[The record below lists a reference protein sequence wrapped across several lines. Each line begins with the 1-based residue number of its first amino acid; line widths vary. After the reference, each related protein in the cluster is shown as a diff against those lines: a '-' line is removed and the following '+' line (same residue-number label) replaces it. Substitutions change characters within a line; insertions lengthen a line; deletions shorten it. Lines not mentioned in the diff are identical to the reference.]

1 MSGFVHLH
9 THTQYSLLDG
19 QASVKK
25 LVDKAIKDGMPGIAI
40 TDHGNMFAIKE
51 FMNYVGKVNGA
62 KAGREKDL
70 KKLLDKMLTL
80 QGEHSNLTTYLA
92 QLKDDESA
100 LKAEIEAEEKTNK
113 DFEPSEE
120 QTKRLTELASSIDD
134 LASMEKDFGF
144 DAVAAREKIVSSE
157 AIPPFKPIIG

>member
-70 KKLLDKMLTL
+70 KKLLDKMLNLQAEHANLATL
-80 QGEHSNLTTYLA
+80 LSSKQEEISNQA
-92 QLKDDESA
+92 RSR
-100 LKAEIEAEEKTNK
+100 
-113 DFEPSEE
+113 PSSWPNSR
-120 QTKRLTELASSIDD
+120 RLSVTSS
-134 LASMEKDFGF
+134 
-144 DAVAAREKIVSSE
+144 
-157 AIPPFKPIIG
+157 

>member
-1 MSGFVHLH
+1 MCKIVDEKRQKISLLGFSFCFLFHTFVQRIFDFIMSSFVHLH

-25 LVDKAIKDGMPGIAI
+25 LVDKAIADGMPGIAI

-51 FMNYVGKVNGA
+51 FMNYVSKVNGA

-70 KKLLDKMLTL
+70 KKLLDKMLNL
-80 QGEHSNLTTYLA
+80 QGEHSNLATYLA

-100 LKAEIEAEEKTNK
+100 LKAEIAAE
-113 DFEPSEE
+113 
-120 QTKRLTELASSIDD
+120 
-134 LASMEKDFGF
+134 
-144 DAVAAREKIVSSE
+144 
-157 AIPPFKPIIG
+157 

>member
-51 FMNYVGKVNGA
+51 FMNYVGKVNGT

-70 KKLLDKMLTL
+70 K
-80 QGEHSNLTTYLA
+80 
-92 QLKDDESA
+92 
-100 LKAEIEAEEKTNK
+100 
-113 DFEPSEE
+113 
-120 QTKRLTELASSIDD
+120 
-134 LASMEKDFGF
+134 
-144 DAVAAREKIVSSE
+144 
-157 AIPPFKPIIG
+157 

>member
-70 KKLLDKMLTL
+70 KKLLDKMLALQAEGINPASTL
-80 QGEHSNLTTYLA
+80 HRCSPISRA
-92 QLKDDESA
+92 
-100 LKAEIEAEEKTNK
+100 
-113 DFEPSEE
+113 
-120 QTKRLTELASSIDD
+120 KRLH
-134 LASMEKDFGF
+134 
-144 DAVAAREKIVSSE
+144 
-157 AIPPFKPIIG
+157 

>member
-1 MSGFVHLH
+1 MNGFVHLH

-51 FMNYVGKVNGA
+51 FMNYVSKVNGA

-80 QGEHSNLTTYLA
+80 QGEYNNLTSL
-92 QLKDDESA
+92 LSSKKEEKSLLD
-100 LKAEIEAEEKTNK
+100 AEERLLTARYN
-113 DFEPSEE
+113 
-120 QTKRLTELASSIDD
+120 TKLCEISL
-134 LASMEKDFGF
+134 LQ
-144 DAVAAREKIVSSE
+144 VSGYVS
-157 AIPPFKPIIG
+157 AYLQ

>member
-51 FMNYVGKVNGA
+51 FMNYVGK
-62 KAGREKDL
+62 
-70 KKLLDKMLTL
+70 
-80 QGEHSNLTTYLA
+80 
-92 QLKDDESA
+92 
-100 LKAEIEAEEKTNK
+100 TNK
-113 DFEPSEE
+113 GLKGEGKE
-120 QTKRLTELASSIDD
+120 
-134 LASMEKDFGF
+134 
-144 DAVAAREKIVSSE
+144 
-157 AIPPFKPIIG
+157 PFKPIIGCEVYVARRGDLNLKTEKADRVVTTLSYWPRISRDIKICSKLYRRRGPTVSTTVLVPTAKSSRSITRG

>member
-51 FMNYVGKVNGA
+51 FMNYVGKNKEAFYDNEQEKELLMSWVNVV
-62 KAGREKDL
+62 DW
-70 KKLLDKMLTL
+70 
-80 QGEHSNLTTYLA
+80 Q
-92 QLKDDESA
+92 
-100 LKAEIEAEEKTNK
+100 
-113 DFEPSEE
+113 
-120 QTKRLTELASSIDD
+120 
-134 LASMEKDFGF
+134 
-144 DAVAAREKIVSSE
+144 
-157 AIPPFKPIIG
+157 